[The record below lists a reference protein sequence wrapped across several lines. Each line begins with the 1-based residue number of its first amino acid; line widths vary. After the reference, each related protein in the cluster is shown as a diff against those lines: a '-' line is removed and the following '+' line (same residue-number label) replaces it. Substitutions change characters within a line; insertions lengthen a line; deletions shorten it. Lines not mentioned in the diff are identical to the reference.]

1 MDEFKEF
8 LIFLSQFDFTFSK
21 FEQIVHEMGDHPTLK
36 KFCKTKVDDK
46 VLTSAQYDEMLAL
59 ADKALVSNYFKNL
72 QDKEVVVLTKYD
84 DEYPDKLRY
93 LSDSPFFLFC
103 KGDLSL
109 LNQPS
114 IAVVGTRKPSG
125 YGQMVTNKIVGDLAT
140 AGLVIISGL
149 AYGLDSVA
157 HRKTLEVGGRTIA
170 VLGSGF
176 NKIYPTEHES
186 LADEIAR
193 TGLLVSEYP
202 MSKIATKYTFPQRN
216 RIISG
221 LSDGV
226 LITEASFK
234 SGTILTKDYALEQGK
249 NIYAVPGNI
258 DSTLSQLT
266 NDVIKSGQGML
277 VESAKDILDD
287 FDLKVIKKNKSHQN
301 NFSIEEEII
310 INILSNGAKEF
321 DQIVKE
327 SGFNTNL
334 VNSYL
339 TTLEISG
346 IICRL
351 PGNLVTLN

>member
-21 FEQIVHEMGDHPTLK
+21 FEQIVHEMGDNPTLK
-36 KFCKTKVDDK
+36 KFCKTKFNDK
-46 VLTSAQYDEMLAL
+46 VLTSVQYDEMLAL
-59 ADKALVSNYFKNL
+59 ADKTLVKNYYENL
-72 QDKEVVVLTKYD
+72 QDKDVVVLTKYD
-84 DEYPDKLRY
+84 DEYPEKLRY
-93 LSDSPFFLFC
+93 LPDSPFFLFC

-140 AGLVIISGL
+140 AGMVIISGL

-157 HRKTLEVGGRTIA
+157 HRKALEVGGKTIA

-176 NKIYPTEHES
+176 NKIYPTEHKS
-186 LADEIAR
+186 LADEISR
-193 TGLLVSEYP
+193 KGLLVSEYP
-202 MSKIATKYTFPQRN
+202 LSKTATKYTFPQRN

-258 DSTLSQLT
+258 DSALSQLT

-287 FDLKVIKKNKSHQN
+287 FDLEVIKDKQN
-301 NFSIEEEII
+301 CQKNFSIEEEII